1 MPRFPESVFIYPFD
15 ILEQIDSSASGEG
28 GESGESRESGE
39 SGETESKRSSI
50 PRDEFEDDNNL
61 EDDEFDSVD
70 SALESDDKSED
81 TSEGDQEGSAEQ
93 KASTRGKVITDTMDD
108 IAQAALGN
116 KIERKS
122 DIIHSLPKTSEV
134 SFSGDQ
140 QSSEA
145 SVNKAIKQKSGA
157 ALKNLFTALADGQTS
172 TADSGEDDVVKQKH
186 TSESAKRDNQV
197 SMHILKYK

>member
-1 MPRFPESVFIYPFD
+1 M
-15 ILEQIDSSASGEG
+15 
-28 GESGESRESGE
+28 
-39 SGETESKRSSI
+39 
-50 PRDEFEDDNNL
+50 
-61 EDDEFDSVD
+61 EDDEFDSID

-81 TSEGDQEGSAEQ
+81 ASDSDHEGSAEQ
-93 KASTRGKVITDTMDD
+93 KARGTRGKLITDTMDD

-122 DIIHSLPKTSEV
+122 DIIHSLPKTSED

-140 QSSEA
+140 QSPEV
-145 SVNKAIKQKSGA
+145 SVNKAFKQKSGA

-172 TADSGEDDVVKQKH
+172 TASSGEEDVVKQKQ

-197 SMHILKYK
+197 SMHILKYKKNFKFGGK